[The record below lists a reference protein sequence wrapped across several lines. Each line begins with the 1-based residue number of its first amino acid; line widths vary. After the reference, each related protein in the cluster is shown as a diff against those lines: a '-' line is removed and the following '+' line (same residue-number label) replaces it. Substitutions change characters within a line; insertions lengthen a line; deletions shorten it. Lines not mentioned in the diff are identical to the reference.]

1 MILQQAIE
9 MCYAANTM
17 ILSQPSSN
25 GTDPLSDVLAALG
38 ARSIRRTRLEAAGH
52 WGLAFPAQARLKFVA
67 LLRGAAWLVLPGQP
81 AIAMASGDV
90 CLLGKTAYAVAS
102 SPDVAPV
109 NGRALYEGPDND
121 VVRLGGDETVML
133 GGGIAFADDL
143 ASFLLD
149 ALPAFILLPAA
160 TDVAAMMTALL
171 AMLEAEV
178 TRPRAGS
185 TLVAGRLAEILL
197 VEAIRSQAA
206 DAIARPGWIAALAD
220 PQIGA
225 ALRLMH
231 RDVAHPWTVEAL
243 ARGTGMS
250 RSAFAARFLAQVGR
264 PPQAYLRHWR
274 MVLAQARLR
283 SGNRSIA
290 AVAEQ
295 VGYTSHSAFASAYH
309 RNFGYPPGRNRRGTL
324 Q

>member
-1 MILQQAIE
+1 
-9 MCYAANTM
+9 M

-25 GTDPLSDVLAALG
+25 GADPLSDVLAALG
-38 ARSIRRTRLEAAGH
+38 ARSIRRTRLEAAGR

-81 AIAMASGDV
+81 PVAIAAGDV
-90 CLLGKTAYAVAS
+90 CLLGQTAYAVVS

-109 NGRALYEGPDND
+109 DGRALYAGPDND

-133 GGGIAFADDL
+133 GGGIAFADDM
-143 ASFLLD
+143 AGFLLD
-149 ALPAFILLPAA
+149 ALPDVILLPAA
-160 TDVAAMMTALL
+160 TDAAAMMTALL

-185 TLVAGRLAEILL
+185 TLVAARLAEILL

-206 DAIARPGWIAALAD
+206 DAVARPGWIAALAD

-231 RDVAHPWTVEAL
+231 RAVAHPWTVEAL
-243 ARGTGMS
+243 ARATGMS
-250 RSAFAARFLAQVGR
+250 RSAFAARFLAQVGQ

-274 MVLAQARLR
+274 MVLAQAMLR
-283 SGNRSIA
+283 SGNSSIA
-290 AVAEQ
+290 VVAEQ
-295 VGYTSHSAFASAYH
+295 VGYASHSAFAAAYH
-309 RNFGYPPGRNRRGTL
+309 RHFGYPPGRARRGKL
-324 Q
+324 